1 MEQEDIFLRLDF
13 YKEII
18 NLKLETMND
27 NMKHWNE
34 SEENKDKTSSNQIR
48 QYLEEEGLEEGSLK
62 LLEIYNHEISL
73 EENYERSEDLK
84 YILIQVSRNGS
95 LDVMSSTSDPI
106 LSPSDKF
113 MVRMDQFEDYGF
125 DTWMVDYDTIFGTRF
140 STFMKYDSNFFS
152 CDERVFFEAL
162 LIKYKKSDF
171 KTFYWSKQR
180 VFDEIGVKK
189 DRTDAI
195 IKKFIA
201 LGILTV
207 KKKTRQHNGRP
218 EQVNYFYVKP
228 SKIIELLPQIF
239 LESAEFNFITHRDI
253 TTYLKPGL
261 SNFKR
266 K

>member
-1 MEQEDIFLRLDF
+1 
-13 YKEII
+13 
-18 NLKLETMND
+18 MND
-27 NMKHWNE
+27 NVEERNQ
-34 SEENKDKTSSNQIR
+34 SEENIEKTFSNQSR
-48 QYLEEEGLEEGSLK
+48 KYLQEEDLMEDSLK
-62 LLEIYNHEISL
+62 VLEIYDHEISL
-73 EENYERSEDLK
+73 VENYERSKDLK
-84 YILIQVSRNGS
+84 YILIAVRRNGS
-95 LDVMSSTSDPI
+95 LDVMSSNSDPI

-140 STFMKYDSNFFS
+140 STFIKYDSNFFS

-195 IKKFIA
+195 IKKFTV
-201 LGILTV
+201 LGILSV

-261 SNFKR
+261 RNFQGK
-266 K
+266 

>member
-1 MEQEDIFLRLDF
+1 
-13 YKEII
+13 
-18 NLKLETMND
+18 MNN
-27 NMKHWNE
+27 NMKEWNE

-48 QYLEEEGLEEGSLK
+48 QYLEEEGLDEDSLK

-95 LDVMSSTSDPI
+95 LDVMSNNSDPI

-140 STFMKYDSNFFS
+140 STFMKYDSNFFL

-162 LIKYKKSDF
+162 LIKYKKSDY

-180 VFDEIGVKK
+180 IYDEIGVKK
-189 DRTDAI
+189 DRADAI
-195 IKKFIA
+195 IKRFTE
-201 LGILTV
+201 LGFLT
-207 KKKTRQHNGRP
+207 TENRSRQHEGKP
-218 EQVNYFYVKP
+218 QQVTYFFLHPTKV
-228 SKIIELLPQIF
+228 IELLPKIF
-239 LESAEFNFITHRDI
+239 LKTAEFNYDTHRDVMN
-253 TTYLKPGL
+253 YLKPGL
-261 SNFKR
+261 KNFR
-266 K
+266 KKK